1 MEELKQALVQ
11 VFTGTIG
18 SLGFSIYFRVSK
30 KNVVASTLGGGIG
43 WAIYLLV
50 FHFTEDLF
58 LANFVAAVV
67 VFFWSEI
74 MARVLKAPSNTFL
87 VPGLIPLIP
96 GGSLF
101 YTTKALVESNSQGF
115 IDNGVKTTKVVFGM
129 AAGMVVAAFIVY
141 CFIKLGQNKKEL
153 KSKQ

>member
-1 MEELKQALVQ
+1 MEELKQAITQ
-11 VFTGTIG
+11 IIAGTIG

-43 WAIYLLV
+43 WTVYLLA
-50 FHFTEDLF
+50 FYFSEDLF
-58 LANFVAAVV
+58 LANFIAAVV

-101 YTTKALVESNSQGF
+101 YTTKALVESNSQAF
-115 IDNGVKTTKVVFGM
+115 IDNGVKTTKIVFGM
-129 AAGMVVAAFIVY
+129 AAGMVVAAFVVY
-141 CFIKLGQNKKEL
+141 CIIKLGEKRRRKRKTE
-153 KSKQ
+153 